1 MAAPAIAAVAKKV
14 IVSVLTNP
22 KALKKVLGI
31 ILCVVLV
38 ILMPLA
44 AVIAV
49 FNGDIEFEP
58 SLLQQHIE
66 QQLTEEEIAMLQSVE
81 DTMIGIENK
90 MNESG
95 YSQIQIKQAQVLYT
109 LALYDYSDE
118 ENFIDRL
125 VGCFSMEQTYEELVN
140 NVNLEFGTNVAATE
154 LQNIMESTQSDSES
168 QQEDTTWQSLP

>member
-49 FNGDIEFEP
+49 FSGDIEFEP
-58 SLLQQHIE
+58 SLLQQHVE

>member
-49 FNGDIEFEP
+49 FSGDIEFEP

-90 MNESG
+90 MNESE
-95 YSQIQIKQAQVLYT
+95 YSPIQIKQAQVLYT
-109 LALYDYSDE
+109 LALYEFSNE
-118 ENFIDRL
+118 ENFVDSL
-125 VGCFSMEQTYEELVN
+125 VGCFETEQTDDELIANINNTFSTNISVEE
-140 NVNLEFGTNVAATE
+140 FTNA
-154 LQNIMESTQSDSES
+154 MESTQSDTES
-168 QQEDTTWQSLP
+168 KQADTT